1 MTFLE
6 FLKET
11 IVKQGK
17 KFVVMDNKKTKVL
30 GKHDTKKSA
39 EKQLAAIEINKGRE

>member
-17 KFVVMDNKKTKVL
+17 KFVVMNKKKTKVL
-30 GKHDTKKSA
+30 GKHDTRKSA
-39 EKQLAAIEINKGRE
+39 VKQLAAIEINKGRK